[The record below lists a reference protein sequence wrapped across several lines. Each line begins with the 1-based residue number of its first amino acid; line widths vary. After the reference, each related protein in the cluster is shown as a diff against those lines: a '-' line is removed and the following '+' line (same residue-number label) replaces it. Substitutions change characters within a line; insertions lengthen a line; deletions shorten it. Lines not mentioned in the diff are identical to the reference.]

1 MTQGPLS
8 YSCGSAGPALLG
20 RTIGEVLTETA
31 TRFPQGEALVV
42 CHSGV
47 RLTYA
52 ELHGRV
58 NQTAKGLMALG
69 VRKGDRVGIW
79 AFNCEEWVLTQF
91 ATAAI
96 GAILVN
102 INPAYGTRELA
113 YALKQ
118 SGAHTLLFQSHFK
131 RSNYPAMLEEVC
143 PEIAQCQQG
152 RLRARNLP
160 QLRKLVFLGEG
171 KQHDWLLWKDLNVL
185 AQSISDESLA
195 ARQAELTFEDAINI
209 QYTSGTTGFPKGVV
223 LTHHNLVNNA
233 LFIGNSMNLSDR
245 DRICIPVPF
254 YHCFGM
260 VLGNLTAVLAGATM
274 VIPSAIFDAART
286 LSAVEQERCTALYG
300 VPSMFIAELEHP
312 EFDRFC
318 LDTLRTGIMA
328 GSPCPLEVMKKV
340 IEKMHCRDITIAY
353 GQTESS
359 PVITQTSVD
368 DSIERRVATV
378 GRALPHTEV
387 KIVDPVDGRILPRG
401 QPGELCSRGYLI
413 MKGYYRN
420 RKATREAIDPVG
432 WLHTGDLAVMN
443 ADGYVNITGRARDM
457 IIRGGE
463 NIYPREIEEFLYT
476 HPKISDAQVIGVP
489 DRKFGEEVMAW
500 VRLKEGETATAEELR
515 AFCKGKIAHY
525 KVPHFFKFVTEFPM
539 TVSGKVQK
547 YKMREIAVQELGL
560 EDLTKIQTA

>member
-1 MTQGPLS
+1 MSAVPLS
-8 YSCGSAGPALLG
+8 YSCGSAEPALLG
-20 RTIGEVLTETA
+20 RTIDEILSESA
-31 TRFPQGEALVV
+31 ARFPHGEALVV
-42 CHSGV
+42 CHQGV

-52 ELHGRV
+52 EFQSKVR
-58 NQTAKGLMALG
+58 QTAKGLLALG
-69 VRKGDRVGIW
+69 IRNGDRVGIW
-79 AFNCEEWVLTQF
+79 ACNCEEWVLTQF

-102 INPAYGTRELA
+102 INPAYGTRELD
-113 YALKQ
+113 YALRQ
-118 SGAHTLLFQSHFK
+118 SGTHTLVFHSHFK
-131 RSNYPAMLEEVC
+131 QSNYPAILEEIC
-143 PEIAQCQQG
+143 PEIAQCRQG
-152 RLRARNLP
+152 HLRARTLP
-160 QLRKLVFLGEG
+160 GLRRVVFLGEG
-171 KQHDWLLWKDLNVL
+171 KKHDWLLWQELGVL
-185 AQSISDESLA
+185 AQSVSDETLA
-195 ARQAELTFEDAINI
+195 ARQAELTFEDPINI

-233 LFIGNSMNLSDR
+233 LFIASSMNLSDQ

-260 VLGNLTAVLAGATM
+260 VLGNLTAALAGATM
-274 VIPSAIFDAART
+274 VIPSATFDAAHT
-286 LSAVEQERCTALYG
+286 LRAVEQERCTALYG

-312 EFDRFC
+312 EFARFH
-318 LDTLRTGIMA
+318 LGTLRTGIMA
-328 GSPCPLEVMKKV
+328 GSPCPIEVMKKV
-340 IEKMHCRDITIAY
+340 VERMNCREITIAY

-387 KIVDPVDGRILPRG
+387 KIVDPVSGRIVPRG

-413 MKGYYRN
+413 MKGYFRN
-420 RKATREAIDPVG
+420 RKATSEAIDSDG

-443 ADGYVNITGRARDM
+443 TDGYVNITGRARDM

-500 VRLKEGETATAEELR
+500 IRLKEGETSTVEEIR

-525 KVPHFFKFVTEFPM
+525 KIPRFFKFVNEYPM
-539 TVSGKVQK
+539 TISGKVQK
-547 YKMREIAVQELGL
+547 YRMREIAIQELGL
-560 EDLTKIQTA
+560 QELTTIQTA

>member
-1 MTQGPLS
+1 VNPDSLS
-8 YSCGSAGPALLG
+8 YSCGAAGPALLG
-20 RTIGEVLTETA
+20 RTIDEVLSESMA
-31 TRFPQGEALVV
+31 RFPNGEALVV
-42 CHSGV
+42 CHEGV
-47 RLTYA
+47 RLNYETLYNK
-52 ELHGRV
+52 V
-58 NQTAKGLMALG
+58 QQTAKGLLAMG
-69 VRKGDRVGIW
+69 VGKGDRVGIW

-102 INPAYGTRELA
+102 INPSYGTRELA

-118 SGAHTLLFQSHFK
+118 SGTHTLVFHSHF
-131 RSNYPAMLEEVC
+131 RHSSYVAMLEEICSDVALC
-143 PEIAQCQQG
+143 KQG
-152 RLRARNLP
+152 WLRSRSFPKLK
-160 QLRKLVFLGEG
+160 RLVFLGDQ
-171 KQHDWLLWKDLNVL
+171 KKHDWLLWRELSLL
-185 AQSISDESLA
+185 AESVSDETLA
-195 ARQAELTFEDAINI
+195 ARKADLTFEDAINI

-233 LFIGNSMNLSDR
+233 LFIGNSMNLSHR

-274 VIPSAIFDAART
+274 VIPSATFDAARVLT
-286 LSAVEQERCTALYG
+286 AVEQEQCTALYG
-300 VPSMFIAELEHP
+300 VPSMFIAELDHP
-312 EFDRFC
+312 EFSRFR

-328 GSPCPLEVMKKV
+328 GSPCPIEVMKKV
-340 IEKMHCRDITIAY
+340 VEKMHCRDITIAY

-359 PVITQTSVD
+359 PVITQTCIE
-368 DSIERRVATV
+368 DSIERRVTTV
-378 GRALPHTEV
+378 GQALPHTEV
-387 KIVDPVDGRILPRG
+387 KIVDPLSGRTVPRG

-420 RKATREAIDPVG
+420 AKATREAIDSDG

-489 DRKFGEEVMAW
+489 DRQFGEEVMAW
-500 VRLKEGETATAEELR
+500 VRLKEGEAATVEELK

-525 KVPHFFKFVTEFPM
+525 KVPRFFKFVTEYPM

-547 YKMREIAVQELGL
+547 YKMREIAIQELGL

>member
-1 MTQGPLS
+1 MSAVPLS
-8 YSCGSAGPALLG
+8 YSCGSAEPALLG
-20 RTIGEVLTETA
+20 RTIDEILSESA
-31 TRFPQGEALVV
+31 ARFPHGEALVV
-42 CHSGV
+42 CHQGV

-52 ELHGRV
+52 EFQSKVRR
-58 NQTAKGLMALG
+58 TAKGLLALG
-69 VRKGDRVGIW
+69 IRNGDRVGVW
-79 AFNCEEWVLTQF
+79 ACNCEEWVLTQF

-102 INPAYGTRELA
+102 INPAYGTRELD
-113 YALKQ
+113 YALRQ
-118 SGAHTLLFQSHFK
+118 SGTHTLVFHSHFK
-131 RSNYPAMLEEVC
+131 QSNYPALLEEIC
-143 PEIAQCQQG
+143 PEIAQCKQG
-152 RLRARNLP
+152 HLRARTLP
-160 QLRKLVFLGEG
+160 GLRRVVFLGEG
-171 KQHDWLLWKDLNVL
+171 KKHDWLLWQELSVL
-185 AQSISDESLA
+185 AQSVSDETLTTH
-195 ARQAELTFEDAINI
+195 QAKLTFEDPINI

-233 LFIGNSMNLSDR
+233 LFIASSMNLSER

-274 VIPSAIFDAART
+274 VIPSATFDAAHALR
-286 LSAVEQERCTALYG
+286 AVEQERCTALYG

-312 EFDRFC
+312 EFARFH
-318 LDTLRTGIMA
+318 LGTLRTGIMA
-328 GSPCPLEVMKKV
+328 GSPCPIEVMKKV
-340 IEKMHCRDITIAY
+340 VERMNCREITIAY

-387 KIVDPVDGRILPRG
+387 KIVDPVSGRIVPRG
-401 QPGELCSRGYLI
+401 QPGELCARGYLI

-420 RKATREAIDPVG
+420 RKATSEAIDSDG

-443 ADGYVNITGRARDM
+443 TGGYVNITGRARDM

-489 DRKFGEEVMAW
+489 DRRFGEEVMVW
-500 VRLKEGETATAEELR
+500 IRLKEGETTTVEELR

-525 KVPHFFKFVTEFPM
+525 KVPRFFKFVNEYPM
-539 TVSGKVQK
+539 TISGKVQK
-547 YKMREIAVQELGL
+547 YRMREIAIQELGL
-560 EDLTKIQTA
+560 QELTTIQTA

>member
-1 MTQGPLS
+1 MSPVDLS
-8 YSCGSAGPALLG
+8 YSCGSAGPPLLA
-20 RTIGEVLTETA
+20 RTIDQVLSESA
-31 TRFPQGEALVV
+31 ARFPHGEALVV
-42 CHSGV
+42 CHQGV

-52 ELHGRV
+52 EFQSQVR
-58 NQTAKGLMALG
+58 QTAKGLVALG

-79 AFNCEEWVLTQF
+79 AFNCHEWVLVQF

-118 SGAHTLLFQSHFK
+118 SGTHTLVFQSHFK
-131 RSNYPAMLEEVC
+131 QSNYPEMLEEVC
-143 PEIAQCQQG
+143 PEVAQCKQG
-152 RLRARNLP
+152 RLRARHLP
-160 QLRKLVFLGEG
+160 ALRRLVFLGEG
-171 KQHDWLLWKDLNVL
+171 KKHDWLVWPELSSL
-185 AQSISDESLA
+185 AQGVSDESLA
-195 ARQAELTFEDAINI
+195 ARQSDLSFEDAINI

-233 LFIGNSMNLSDR
+233 LFIGNSMNLSHR
-245 DRICIPVPF
+245 DRLCVPVPF

-260 VLGNLTAVLAGATM
+260 VLGNLTTVLAGATL
-274 VIPSAIFDAART
+274 VIPSATFDAALT
-286 LSAVEQERCTALYG
+286 LKAVEKEECTALYG
-300 VPSMFIAELEHP
+300 VPAMFIAELEHP
-312 EFDRFC
+312 DFTQFR
-318 LDTLRTGIMA
+318 LNTLRTGIMA
-328 GSPCPLEVMKKV
+328 GSPCPIEVMKRV
-340 IEKMHCRDITIAY
+340 VEKMHCREITIAY

-359 PVITQTSVD
+359 PVITQTCVD

-387 KIVDPVDGRILPRG
+387 KIVDPSNGRIVQRG
-401 QPGELCSRGYLI
+401 HLGELCSRGYLI

-420 RKATREAIDPVG
+420 RKATREAIDTDG
-432 WLHTGDLAVMN
+432 WLHTGDLAIMN
-443 ADGYVNITGRARDM
+443 ADGYVNIKGRARDM

-489 DRKFGEEVMAW
+489 DRRFGEQVMAW
-500 VRLKEGETATAEELR
+500 VRLKEGETATVEELR
-515 AFCKGKIAHY
+515 AFCKGKIAYY
-525 KVPHFFKFVTEFPM
+525 KIPHFFKFVTEYPM

-547 YKMREIAVQELGL
+547 YRMRESAIRELGL
-560 EDLTKIQTA
+560 EELNTIQTA